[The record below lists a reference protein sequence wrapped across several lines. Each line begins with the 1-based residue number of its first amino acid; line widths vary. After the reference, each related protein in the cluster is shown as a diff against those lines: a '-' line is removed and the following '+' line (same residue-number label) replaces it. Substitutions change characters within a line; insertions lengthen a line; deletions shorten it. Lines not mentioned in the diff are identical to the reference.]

1 MANLKDL
8 FSAFDSSSLEFRN
21 NNEPASDGTLWANA
35 FVKDNQDRL
44 ICIGATV
51 ETLNKIK
58 DKKFDG
64 FSVADIKDVVI
75 RADLYGMELGQAIDE
90 LQADIEKFKKN
101 FSNKKSMSM
110 GFGND

>member
-35 FVKDNQDRL
+35 FVKDSQDRL

-58 DKKFDG
+58 ATPAMSNLMLTSLEKKVAKDSG
-64 FSVADIKDVVI
+64 NEYYMCQLAIAKPADFS
-75 RADLYGMELGQAIDE
+75 
-90 LQADIEKFKKN
+90 
-101 FSNKKSMSM
+101 FSI
-110 GFGND
+110 

>member
-35 FVKDNQDRL
+35 FVKDSQDRL

-51 ETLNKIK
+51 DTLNKIK
-58 DKKFDG
+58 ETPAMSNLMLTALEKRVAKDSGNEYYMCQLAIAKPAD
-64 FSVADIKDVVI
+64 FS
-75 RADLYGMELGQAIDE
+75 
-90 LQADIEKFKKN
+90 
-101 FSNKKSMSM
+101 FSI
-110 GFGND
+110 